1 MKLFKD
7 AEFYGAQIISNSKW
21 IAAVCRTYDQAHC
34 FGRNKPKVD
43 ENGNIIAKA
52 NLRDDEMADAG
63 MTPEEI
69 QKYKDIRDGGGK
81 YVQDN
86 IEIPTAGT

>member
-1 MKLFKD
+1 
-7 AEFYGAQIISNSKW
+7 
-21 IAAVCRTYDQAHC
+21 
-34 FGRNKPKVD
+34 
-43 ENGNIIAKA
+43 
-52 NLRDDEMADAG
+52 MADAG